1 MKKPL
6 PPSQDAI
13 NARARRRRNFAIPTI
28 YQQHYEE
35 LTDGWRDVISVDFER
50 SNIDFNMMD

>member
-1 MKKPL
+1 MNKPL

-13 NARARRRRNFAIPTI
+13 NARARRRRNFVIPKI

-35 LTDGWRDVISVDFER
+35 LEDDTLEVMRVHTGYG
-50 SNIDFNMMD
+50 DFNLDDY